1 MLPYL
6 PGMSLPKPICCCS
19 AEADALLHL
28 YDRCSAVPLRP
39 AITSAAASKYNF
51 SAIFAAFA
59 AAHIL
64 KAVYLH
70 YIMYWKR
77 NKMRIYCAH
86 TEVIMEFDSKAYID
100 EYIQRARK
108 AQEAFEKMSQE
119 QVDEAVKVIGKVVYD
134 NAEFLAEIAVEE
146 TGMGNVPDKIAKNKQ
161 KSKIIWNNL
170 KGKKSRGILDT
181 DEATGIT
188 RIAKPVGVVA
198 AITPCTNPIVTPMSN
213 SMFALKCGNAIIIT
227 PHHKAIKCSTKT
239 VEMMNDELAKLG
251 MPENLIQILDVQSR
265 ENTRNLISSADV
277 VVATGGAGM
286 VNAAYSS
293 GRPALGV
300 GAGNV
305 QCIIDEGYDFKEAV
319 PKIVTG
325 RTFDYGIICS
335 GEQSV
340 ICPEKDF
347 DDIMAEFE
355 ANGGYI
361 VRDKDQLEAVRGALF
376 EDGKPN
382 RHSVGQSPENIAKL
396 AGFTIPEGTRIIV
409 AVAEA
414 TADVDPL
421 GGEKMAPVI
430 TAYKYKTLE
439 EGVNIARE
447 NLEKEGKGHSV
458 SFHSDS
464 EEHIEYVGKELCVSR
479 FVINQVCASS
489 AGGSFYNGLAPTNT
503 LGCGSWGHN
512 SISENLDYK
521 HLMNVSRIAR
531 YMPDN
536 YVPTDEELWG

>member
-1 MLPYL
+1 MMYGQFEHCTL
-6 PGMSLPKPICCCS
+6 
-19 AEADALLHL
+19 DQ
-28 YDRCSAVPLRP
+28 D
-39 AITSAAASKYNF
+39 
-51 SAIFAAFA
+51 IFMQNAFQ
-59 AAHIL
+59 
-64 KAVYLH
+64 
-70 YIMYWKR
+70 M
-77 NKMRIYCAH
+77 
-86 TEVIMEFDSKAYID
+86 EVIMEFDSKAYID
-100 EYIQRARK
+100 EYIARARV

-146 TGMGNVPDKIAKNKQ
+146 TAMGNVPDKIAKNKQ
-161 KSKIIWNNL
+161 KTKIIWNNL

-181 DEATGIT
+181 DETTGIT

-227 PHHKAIKCSTKT
+227 PHHKAIKCSTKA
-239 VEMMNDELAKLG
+239 VEMMNAELAKIG

-265 ENTRNLISSADV
+265 ENTRNLISAADV

-305 QCIIDEGYDFKEAV
+305 QCIIDEGYDYKEAV
-319 PKIVTG
+319 PKIITG

-340 ICPEKDF
+340 ICHENDF
-347 DDIMAEFE
+347 ENIMAEFE
-355 ANGGYI
+355 AGGGYI
-361 VRDKDQLEAVRGALF
+361 VRDEAELEAIRGALF

-382 RHSVGQSPENIAKL
+382 RHSVGQSPESIAKL
-396 AGFTIPEGTRIIV
+396 AGIQIPEGTKIIV
-409 AVAEA
+409 ATAEA

-464 EEHIEYVGKELCVSR
+464 EENIEYVGKELCVSR

-536 YVPTDEELWG
+536 YVPSDEELWG